1 MALSVIIMIF
11 KMFSTFLNQ
20 LISYKENNML
30 KLLGTS
36 EKDAN
41 NKRMALT
48 FIVAW
53 QTGPRD

>member
-1 MALSVIIMIF
+1 
-11 KMFSTFLNQ
+11 MFSTFLNQ
-20 LISYKENNML
+20 LISYKENNRL

-41 NKRMALT
+41 NKRIALT